1 MVRGEVS
8 SESYTDPSDLLTNQ
22 HSGLTNYA
30 VRAEDKEVHEFEAVM
45 SIAESTLRTS
55 ASARRCTDLAEL
67 SIRLLRRM

>member
-1 MVRGEVS
+1 MVREEIS

-45 SIAESTLRTS
+45 SKAESTLKTS
-55 ASARRCTDLAEL
+55 ASARRWLAEL
-67 SIRLLRRM
+67 SIRLRLLRRM